1 MSFLSELI
9 AFIVVGDARY
19 GREETPLD
27 RMKEQAE
34 LGLSIVEDDKRHKSK
49 TSFKRY

>member
-1 MSFLSELI
+1 MGFLSELF

-27 RMKEQAE
+27 RMKTQADK
-34 LGLSIVEDDKRHKSK
+34 GLEMYERMYERQDKGVDR
-49 TSFKRY
+49 